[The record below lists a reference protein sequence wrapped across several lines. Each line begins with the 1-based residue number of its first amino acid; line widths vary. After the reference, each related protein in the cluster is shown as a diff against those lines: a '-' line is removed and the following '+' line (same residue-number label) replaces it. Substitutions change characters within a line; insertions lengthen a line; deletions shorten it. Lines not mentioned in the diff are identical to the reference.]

1 MLNFKMKDMSL
12 ISKIFAG
19 TKDGGLVSSIGTI
32 VDNLTTTKG
41 EKMQLDLELRKAEW
55 EYINEAR
62 RLENEER
69 GLILQDKDSARKM
82 HRQVQTSDKATRL
95 NKNVSAY
102 LALITTGLSF
112 ALFFVI
118 MVFPEQLQERG
129 KDIIIYILGVLSA
142 IVTQVFSF
150 YFGSSMAKEE
160 GSPVTP

>member
-1 MLNFKMKDMSL
+1 MNL

-19 TKDGGLVSSIGTI
+19 TKDGRLVSSIGSI

-55 EYINEAR
+55 DYINEAR

-69 GLILQDKDSARKM
+69 RLILQDKDSARKM
-82 HRQVQTSDKATRL
+82 HRQVQISDKANRL

-102 LALITTGLSF
+102 LALITTALSF

-118 MVFPEQLQERG
+118 LFFPEQLQERG

>member
-1 MLNFKMKDMSL
+1 MNL

-19 TKDGGLVSSIGTI
+19 TKDGRLVSSIGSI

-55 EYINEAR
+55 DYINEAR

-69 GLILQDKDSARKM
+69 RLILQDKDSARKM
-82 HRQVQTSDKATRL
+82 HRQVQISDKANRL

-102 LALITTGLSF
+102 LALITTALSF

-118 MVFPEQLQERG
+118 LFFPEQLQERG

-150 YFGSSMAKEE
+150 YFGFSMAKEE
-160 GSPVTP
+160 GSPGTP

>member
-1 MLNFKMKDMSL
+1 MSL

-19 TKDGGLVSSIGTI
+19 TKDGGLVSSIGSI
-32 VDNLTTTKG
+32 VDNITTTKG

-55 EYINEAR
+55 DYINEAR

-82 HRQVQTSDKATRL
+82 HRQVQMSDKASRL

-102 LALITTGLSF
+102 LALITTALSF

-118 MVFPEQLQERG
+118 LFFPQQLQERG

-150 YFGSSMAKEE
+150 YFGSSMGKEE

>member
-1 MLNFKMKDMSL
+1 MNL

-19 TKDGGLVSSIGTI
+19 TKDGGLVSSTGTI
-32 VDNLTTTKG
+32 VDSLTTTKG

-55 EYINEAR
+55 GYINEAR

-82 HRQVQTSDKATRL
+82 HRQVQMSDKASRL

-102 LALITTGLSF
+102 LALITTALSF

-118 MVFPEQLQERG
+118 LFFPEQLQEG
-129 KDIIIYILGVLSA
+129 GQDIIIYILGVLSA

-150 YFGSSMAKEE
+150 YFGSSLGKEE
-160 GSPVTP
+160 GSPGTP

>member
-1 MLNFKMKDMSL
+1 
-12 ISKIFAG
+12 
-19 TKDGGLVSSIGTI
+19 
-32 VDNLTTTKG
+32 
-41 EKMQLDLELRKAEW
+41 LELRKAEW
-55 EYINEAR
+55 DYINEAR

-69 GLILQDKDSARKM
+69 RLILQDKDSARKM
-82 HRQVQTSDKATRL
+82 HRQVQISDKANRL

-102 LALITTGLSF
+102 LALITTALSF

-118 MVFPEQLQERG
+118 LFFPEQLQERG

-160 GSPVTP
+160 GSPGTP

>member
-1 MLNFKMKDMSL
+1 MLNFKMNDMSL

-19 TKDGGLVSSIGTI
+19 TKDGGLVSSIGSI

-41 EKMQLDLELRKAEW
+41 EKMQLDLELKKAEW
-55 EYINEAR
+55 DYINEAR
-62 RLENEER
+62 RLDNEER
-69 GLILQDKDSARKM
+69 GVILQDKDSARKM

-118 MVFPEQLQERG
+118 MFFPEQLQERG

-160 GSPVTP
+160 GSPGTL

>member
-1 MLNFKMKDMSL
+1 MSL

-55 EYINEAR
+55 DYINEAR

-82 HRQVQTSDKATRL
+82 HRQVQMSDKASRL

-102 LALITTGLSF
+102 LALITTALSF

-118 MVFPEQLQERG
+118 LFFPEQLQERG

-150 YFGSSMAKEE
+150 YFGSSMGKEE